1 MGSSV
6 GGIKIM
12 VNSLLDVQLFQS
24 GIVRYDLIM
33 HSILILVNAPETR
46 CYLRHFTDLNRI
58 LHVFTQA
65 DGTDKEPPKAAL
77 DKL

>member
-12 VNSLLDVQLFQS
+12 VNALLDVQLFQS
-24 GIVRYDLIM
+24 GLIRYDLIM
-33 HSILILVNAPETR
+33 HSIMLLVNAPETR
-46 CYLRHFTDLNRI
+46 CYLRHFKDLNRI
-58 LHVFTQA
+58 LHVFTQP
-65 DGTDKEPPKAAL
+65 DGTDKDPPKIAI